1 MTGTPAPTILVVD
14 DDPAAL
20 ALIGRSLESAGFTVV
35 RANSAQDALI
45 LAQPGAQ
52 DLIVSDVNMPGLRG
66 PELIRQLKAAGVS
79 CPVLLVSGEG
89 SYEALDESLHVPG
102 ATFLPKPFTPD
113 ELIRAVFATL
123 APG

>member
-1 MTGTPAPTILVVD
+1 MGSAPPPAILVVD
-14 DDPAAL
+14 DDPGSL
-20 ALIGRSLESAGFTVV
+20 SIIGRSLESAGFTVV
-35 RANSAQDALI
+35 RAASAQDALI
-45 LAQPGAQ
+45 LAQPGAH

-66 PELIRQLKAAGVS
+66 PELIRRLRASGVS

-102 ATFLPKPFTPD
+102 ATFLQKPFTTA
-113 ELIRAVFATL
+113 ELLRAVFETL